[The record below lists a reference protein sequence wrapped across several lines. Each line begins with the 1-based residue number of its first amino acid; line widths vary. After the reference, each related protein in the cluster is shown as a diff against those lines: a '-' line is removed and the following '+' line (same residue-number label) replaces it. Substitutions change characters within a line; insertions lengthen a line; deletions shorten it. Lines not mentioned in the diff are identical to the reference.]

1 MNAPSAKD
9 LNLARQVKQRLNE
22 KIKITDFRI
31 YGSRARGDAN
41 WDSDLDLYIEVPAIT
56 KEERKF
62 INSVAW
68 EVGLENDLVITP
80 VIVTKEQLV
89 NTPFTVTTF
98 YQTIEQEGIRL
109 WDNETALEILE
120 DAETFVAAIRK
131 YLSEIKYI

>member
-9 LNLARQVKQRLNE
+9 LDLARKVKQRINE

-89 NTPFTVTTF
+89 NTPFTATTF

-109 WDNETALEILE
+109 
-120 DAETFVAAIRK
+120 
-131 YLSEIKYI
+131 